1 MHRFS
6 RRARGLDPS
15 EHNVQTKLINRLDEI
30 MRPEIVRM
38 AIPNGGLRHP
48 KVGLKLKA
56 EGLLPGSP
64 DLVFAL
70 EKAKTLWLEM
80 KTLTGDRSD
89 VQIGVHYKLA
99 RLGHTVETAHSV
111 DEALA
116 ILYQYGII
124 R

>member
-1 MHRFS
+1 MIY
-6 RRARGLDPS
+6 RRRIAGLDPS
-15 EHNVQTKLINRLDEI
+15 EHNIQTKLIKQLDEI
-30 MRPEIVRM
+30 MVPEIVRM

-48 KVGLKLKA
+48 QVGKKLKA

-64 DLVFAL
+64 DLVFAM
-70 EKAKTLWLEM
+70 EKGRTFWLEL

-89 VQIGVHYKLA
+89 VQIGVHYKLTE
-99 RLGHTVETAHSV
+99 LGHIVETAHSV

-116 ILYQYGII
+116 ILYQHGIV

>member
-1 MHRFS
+1 MIYS
-6 RRARGLDPS
+6 RRQRGLDPS
-15 EHNVQTKLINRLDEI
+15 EHNIQTKLVDRLDGM

-48 KVGLKLKA
+48 IVGKKLKA

-64 DLVFAL
+64 DLVFAI
-70 EKAKTLWLEM
+70 ERGRTLWLEM

-99 RLGHTVETAHSV
+99 ELGHTVETAHSV
-111 DEALA
+111 DEAIA
-116 ILYQYGII
+116 ILYQHGII

>member
-1 MHRFS
+1 MIY
-6 RRARGLDPS
+6 RRRIPGLDPS
-15 EHNVQTKLINRLDEI
+15 EHNIQTKLIHRLDEM

-48 KVGLKLKA
+48 IVGKKLKA

-80 KTLTGDRSD
+80 KTRTGGLSD
-89 VQIGVHYKLA
+89 VQDGVHYKLA
-99 RLGHTVETAHSV
+99 ELGHTVETAHSV
-111 DEALA
+111 DEAIA
-116 ILYQYGII
+116 ILYQHGII